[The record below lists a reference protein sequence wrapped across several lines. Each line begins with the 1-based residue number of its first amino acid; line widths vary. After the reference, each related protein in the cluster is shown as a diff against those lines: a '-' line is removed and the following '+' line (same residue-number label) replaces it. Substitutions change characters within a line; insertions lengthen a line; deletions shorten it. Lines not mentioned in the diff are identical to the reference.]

1 MHLLV
6 CLSLF
11 FSTSDYFVFIYKNVL
26 TCLTRIINDGY
37 FWILFYIGSVIFKIY
52 ETVQKIISYESRKE
66 DVAEA
71 GVEDVAPDGKPLHLR
86 CLDVRGQTNDQQIL

>member
-1 MHLLV
+1 MDTFEF
-6 CLSLF
+6 C
-11 FSTSDYFVFIYKNVL
+11 FILAV
-26 TCLTRIINDGY
+26 
-37 FWILFYIGSVIFKIY
+37 VIFQIY

-86 CLDVRGQTNDQQIL
+86 CLEVRGQTNDQQIL